1 MPTNNPRDSFSKQ
14 EIRKIL
20 IAGLI
25 FIMAGVG
32 YYFYLRHAILR
43 GVERRA
49 NETLQQ
55 TERLIRARMG
65 KAETV
70 VNAMEMLAENL
81 LDKPDFMYDIAEYIV
96 KSTPQITG
104 ADIAFIEYYYP
115 DKGKWYQPY
124 VGYIN
129 TSDELIHRQLGGE
142 DHDYFT
148 MEWYQKGLT
157 SDDGVWSNPYFD
169 PDGGHTSMMTYAR
182 AVIDSAGR
190 RVGVI
195 SADIPLDTLA
205 KTISKIRI
213 YPHSYCTLVSESGQ
227 TIVEKP
233 AEANNYWKCHTFTQK
248 IEGKNMILTL
258 TIADRDMYSRLR
270 KATLAFFALALSGL
284 FAVFFTAYRS
294 IKNLWRLGDERLKNQ
309 HIEDELALARKI
321 QMSLVPDNKSDD
333 KHNSVD
339 ICGFLQPAKFVG
351 GDLYDYYV
359 RDNKLFFCIGDISGK
374 GVPGAM
380 LMSIAHSLFRTLSA
394 HSDRPERIM
403 QSLNRSISNNNPDIM
418 FITMFIG
425 VMDLES
431 GMITYCNAGHNPPI
445 LIQSGKAN
453 YMDNAENLLLGVDIN
468 AEYVSRTVQL
478 YTNDTLFLYT
488 DGLTEAENSEKLL
501 LGEKNALDVADK
513 FDKMPADKQID
524 AMCQAVQ
531 RFVGT
536 AEQSDDLT
544 MLAIHY
550 TPAMATLTM
559 NNDINELDRLEPF
572 LNAFFEQNKINLSLL
587 SKFDLALEE
596 ALANVIMYAYP
607 EGEQGEVEIS
617 IEMKDGHIHTCIRDA
632 GVPFNPL
639 QQPEA
644 ELSDSVEERPIGG
657 LGIYLIKE
665 IMDKVEYQRKDG
677 NNVLTMTMNI

>member
-1 MPTNNPRDSFSKQ
+1 
-14 EIRKIL
+14 
-20 IAGLI
+20 
-25 FIMAGVG
+25 
-32 YYFYLRHAILR
+32 
-43 GVERRA
+43 
-49 NETLQQ
+49 
-55 TERLIRARMG
+55 
-65 KAETV
+65 
-70 VNAMEMLAENL
+70 
-81 LDKPDFMYDIAEYIV
+81 
-96 KSTPQITG
+96 
-104 ADIAFIEYYYP
+104 
-115 DKGKWYQPY
+115 
-124 VGYIN
+124 
-129 TSDELIHRQLGGE
+129 
-142 DHDYFT
+142 
-148 MEWYQKGLT
+148 
-157 SDDGVWSNPYFD
+157 
-169 PDGGHTSMMTYAR
+169 
-182 AVIDSAGR
+182 
-190 RVGVI
+190 
-195 SADIPLDTLA
+195 
-205 KTISKIRI
+205 
-213 YPHSYCTLVSESGQ
+213 
-227 TIVEKP
+227 
-233 AEANNYWKCHTFTQK
+233 
-248 IEGKNMILTL
+248 MILTL

-294 IKNLWRLGDERLKNQ
+294 IKNLWRLSDERLKNQ

-431 GMITYCNAGHNPPI
+431 GVITYCNAGHNPPI

-478 YTNDTLFLYT
+478 CTNDTLFLYT

-639 QQPEA
+639 QQPET